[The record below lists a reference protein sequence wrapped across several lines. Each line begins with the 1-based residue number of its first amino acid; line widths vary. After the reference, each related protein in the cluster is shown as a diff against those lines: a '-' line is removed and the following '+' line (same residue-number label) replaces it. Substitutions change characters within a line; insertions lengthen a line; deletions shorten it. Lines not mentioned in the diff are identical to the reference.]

1 MKLSSIHIG
10 ERSRRAMTGIE
21 SLAASIEKVRPFLHP
36 PAVRDPALAAADFPL
51 AWTTYLAHVAE
62 SA

>member
-21 SLAASIEKVRPFLHP
+21 SLAASIEKVGLLHP
-36 PAVRDPALAAADFPL
+36 PAVPATQLAAADFPL

>member
-21 SLAASIEKVRPFLHP
+21 SLAASTEKVGLLHP
-36 PAVRDPALAAADFPL
+36 PAVRDALAAADFPL

>member
-21 SLAASIEKVRPFLHP
+21 SLAASIEKVGPCALAIEDSGP
-36 PAVRDPALAAADFPL
+36 TPVVRDQASTGPRAR
-51 AWTTYLAHVAE
+51 
-62 SA
+62 